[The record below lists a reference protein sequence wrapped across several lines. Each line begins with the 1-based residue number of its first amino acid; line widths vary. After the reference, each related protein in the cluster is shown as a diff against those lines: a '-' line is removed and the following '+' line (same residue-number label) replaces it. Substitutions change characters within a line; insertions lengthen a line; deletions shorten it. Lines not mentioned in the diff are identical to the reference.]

1 MNAEEKNKTAG
12 IDVPKKEKLSAEDD
26 REMEL
31 FIQNSQGYCQKVYGG
46 KNFEDAEIDE
56 LRKEIKETNKEIK
69 KIKSEWGL
77 A

>member
-1 MNAEEKNKTAG
+1 MSAEEKNKTA
-12 IDVPKKEKLSAEDD
+12 DEKNVELTPEDD

-31 FIQNSQGYCQKVYGG
+31 FIQNSQGYCRKVYGG
-46 KNFEDAEIDE
+46 KDFEDKEIDE